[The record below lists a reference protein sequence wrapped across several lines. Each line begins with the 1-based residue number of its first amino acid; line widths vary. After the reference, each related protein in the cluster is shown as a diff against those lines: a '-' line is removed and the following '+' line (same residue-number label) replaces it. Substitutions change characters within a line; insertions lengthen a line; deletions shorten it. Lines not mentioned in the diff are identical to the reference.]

1 MAAGEGAESILGHCG
16 GIAQRARS
24 EADAPGDKGTGRETM
39 ERFSKLGGG
48 RDDQGLHLVDGLS
61 AGFDG

>member
-24 EADAPGDKGTGRETM
+24 EADAPGRPRDYGAFLEA
-39 ERFSKLGGG
+39 ERGP
-48 RDDQGLHLVDGLS
+48 
-61 AGFDG
+61 